1 MYKLRQF
8 TSLNFKLA
16 HSWFKICEYNI
27 LMNSKIAELLKS
39 EQIELPIMGSPKY
52 QYVTSTHSGLTHYFS
67 GKTAQANGVIET
79 QGLLGSDLSV
89 AQGIESARIC
99 AINLLAQIE
108 NDLGLENVNRILK
121 VTGFVASSS
130 TFFDQPTVINAASE
144 LFVKILGE
152 SGKHARSAI
161 GVAALPGNS
170 PVEIELI
177 LESREQG

>member
-1 MYKLRQF
+1 M
-8 TSLNFKLA
+8 
-16 HSWFKICEYNI
+16 
-27 LMNSKIAELLKS
+27 LKS
-39 EQIELPIMGSPKY
+39 EQIKLPIMGSPKY
-52 QYVTSTHSGLTHYFS
+52 QYVTSTHSELTHYFS

-79 QGLLGSDLSV
+79 QGILGSDLTL

-177 LESREQG
+177 LESKELG

>member
-1 MYKLRQF
+1 
-8 TSLNFKLA
+8 
-16 HSWFKICEYNI
+16 
-27 LMNSKIAELLKS
+27 MNPKIAEMLKS

-79 QGLLGSDLSV
+79 QGILGSDLSV

-121 VTGFVASSS
+121 VTGFVASSNN
-130 TFFDQPTVINAASE
+130 FFDQPTVINAASE

-177 LESREQG
+177 LESKKIG

>member
-1 MYKLRQF
+1 
-8 TSLNFKLA
+8 
-16 HSWFKICEYNI
+16 
-27 LMNSKIAELLKS
+27 MNPKIAEMLKS
-39 EQIELPIMGSPKY
+39 EQIELPITGSPKY

-79 QGLLGSDLSV
+79 QGILGSGLSV

-121 VTGFVASSS
+121 VTGFVASSN

-177 LESREQG
+177 LESKE

>member
-1 MYKLRQF
+1 M
-8 TSLNFKLA
+8 
-16 HSWFKICEYNI
+16 
-27 LMNSKIAELLKS
+27 LKS

-79 QGLLGSDLSV
+79 QGILGSDLSV

-121 VTGFVASSS
+121 VTGFVASSNN
-130 TFFDQPTVINAASE
+130 FFDQPTVINAASE

-177 LESREQG
+177 LESKKIG

>member
-1 MYKLRQF
+1 M
-8 TSLNFKLA
+8 
-16 HSWFKICEYNI
+16 
-27 LMNSKIAELLKS
+27 LKS

-52 QYVTSTHSGLTHYFS
+52 QYVTSTHSGLTYYFS

-79 QGLLGSDLSV
+79 QGILGSNLSV

-121 VTGFVASSS
+121 VTGFVASSNN
-130 TFFDQPTVINAASE
+130 FFDQPTVINAASE

-177 LESREQG
+177 LESKKIG

>member
-1 MYKLRQF
+1 
-8 TSLNFKLA
+8 
-16 HSWFKICEYNI
+16 
-27 LMNSKIAELLKS
+27 MNLKIAEMLKS

-79 QGLLGSDLSV
+79 QGILGSDLSV

-121 VTGFVASSS
+121 VTGFVASSNN
-130 TFFDQPTVINAASE
+130 FFDQPTVINAASE

-177 LESREQG
+177 LESKKIG

>member
-1 MYKLRQF
+1 
-8 TSLNFKLA
+8 
-16 HSWFKICEYNI
+16 
-27 LMNSKIAELLKS
+27 MNSKIAELLMS
-39 EQIELPIMGSPKY
+39 EKIDLPIMGSPKY
-52 QYVTSTHSGLTHYFS
+52 QYVTSAHSGLTYYFS

-79 QGLLGSDLSV
+79 QGILGSDLSV

-108 NDLGLENVNRILK
+108 KDLGLENVNQILK
-121 VTGFVASSS
+121 VTGFVASAN

-144 LFVKILGE
+144 LFVKILGD
-152 SGKHARSAI
+152 SGKHARTAI

-177 LESREQG
+177 LESKELG

>member
-1 MYKLRQF
+1 
-8 TSLNFKLA
+8 
-16 HSWFKICEYNI
+16 
-27 LMNSKIAELLKS
+27 MNSKIAEMLKS
-39 EQIELPIMGSPKY
+39 EKIELPIMGSPKY
-52 QYVTSTHSGLTHYFS
+52 QYVTSAHSGLTHYFS

-79 QGLLGSDLSV
+79 QGILGNNLSV

-121 VTGFVASSS
+121 VTGFVASSN
-130 TFFDQPTVINAASE
+130 TFYDQPTVINAASE
-144 LFVKILGE
+144 LLVKILGE

-177 LESREQG
+177 LESKELG

>member
-1 MYKLRQF
+1 
-8 TSLNFKLA
+8 
-16 HSWFKICEYNI
+16 
-27 LMNSKIAELLKS
+27 MNPKIAEMLKS

-67 GKTAQANGVIET
+67 GKTAQADGVIET
-79 QGLLGSDLSV
+79 QGILGSDLSV

-121 VTGFVASSS
+121 VTGFVASSNN
-130 TFFDQPTVINAASE
+130 FFDQPTVINAASE

-177 LESREQG
+177 LESKKIG